1 LGARGGVCFE
11 VEGEG
16 SHAVEVEA
24 EVGVEVGLGVEE
36 EEEGEP
42 RNPPKRRIRCD
53 DGVRGCP
60 QRGEGLAQG
69 RERRERGSPE
79 RGNVSVIVFDAPSW
93 SASWCA
99 ARTVSYLIIIKD
111 RGRRPTSSG
120 HVVTASASASSSA
133 RGAGWLR

>member
-1 LGARGGVCFE
+1 LWARGGVCFE

-42 RNPPKRRIRCD
+42 RNPPKRRVRCD

-60 QRGEGLAQG
+60 QRGEGLSQG

-79 RGNVSVIVFDAPSW
+79 RGMWRHRILRAQLVSVVV
-93 SASWCA
+93 CA
-99 ARTVSYLIIIKD
+99 ARTVSYL
-111 RGRRPTSSG
+111 
-120 HVVTASASASSSA
+120 
-133 RGAGWLR
+133 